1 MKTPLNW
8 ISLYTPLQSLIKKQS
23 ITELAHEY
31 SIHTAEIDG
40 IEEHFLDKVVVGKV
54 ISCEKHPDSKKL
66 SIVRVNIGNNQ
77 EETILTGAPNISEAT
92 YVPVALVGAV
102 LGGDFTIS
110 ERMMAGMMS
119 RGMICGADEIGLA
132 TESDGGIMVL
142 ENTWERDILESQV
155 GKSLFDLTL
164 RFPGLDGSI
173 YEYALRD
180 TTFEI
185 DNKFITNRPDL
196 FGVYG
201 NAREWQAVFDIP
213 FTEYSPRVLDSKIK
227 TLPLKIETSR
237 CLAYNAIQ
245 MQNIAVSKS
254 PFGISLM
261 MERAGLTPK
270 MDLVDVTNL
279 ILTEFGQP
287 MHVFDADKV
296 SGTITVRLAKQ

>member
-1 MKTPLNW
+1 M
-8 ISLYTPLQSLIKKQS
+8 I
-23 ITELAHEY
+23 A
-31 SIHTAEIDG
+31 
-40 IEEHFLDKVVVGKV
+40 
-54 ISCEKHPDSKKL
+54 CEKHPDSKKL
-66 SIVRVNIGNNQ
+66 SIVRVNIGNNE

-110 ERMMAGMMS
+110 DRMMAGMMS

-132 TESDGGIMVL
+132 TESDGGIMIL
-142 ENTWERDILESQV
+142 ENTWDRDLLESQV
-155 GKSLFDLTL
+155 GKSLFDLSL
-164 RFPGLDGSI
+164 SFPGMGGKT
-173 YEYALRD
+173 YTYTLRD

-201 NAREWQAVFDIP
+201 NAREWHAVFDIP
-213 FTEYSPRVLDSKIK
+213 FTEYTPGIQSSNDTP
-227 TLPLKIETSR
+227 TLPLNIETDR
-237 CLAYNAIQ
+237 CLAYNAIK
-245 MQNIAVSKS
+245 MENITVNKS

-261 MERAGLTPK
+261 MERAGLAPK
-270 MDLVDVTNL
+270 MDLVDITNL

-296 SGTITVRLAKQ
+296 SGTITVRLAKK